1 MFNTSKKPRNK
12 KKLVPGMKVLCFRRA
27 PWKENFTGIV
37 EKIYENSICVRIL
50 STSLEDDLLV
60 VERKGR
66 TIVPIKSCSIMEEN

>member
-1 MFNTSKKPRNK
+1 MFNTRKKPRNK
-12 KKLVPGMKVLCFRRA
+12 KKLIPGMKVLCYRRA
-27 PWKENFTGIV
+27 PWKESFTGIV

-66 TIVPIKSCSIMEEN
+66 TIVPIKSCSIMEGN